1 MLKLKIIGNNFF
13 MKILR
18 LRLAIFLLISFCL
31 ICVPNQNP
39 VFNYH
44 GADDITY
51 FYYVC
56 AKDLKLEN
64 VTVTTCGEQSI
75 VECKPYQAKNIKN
88 KLGQILG
95 ESIRIKNCDNNTI
108 DDILNN
114 YIDIVLYEENIDDY
128 RLIYCYDK
136 TLSNNIFL
144 KDKKVNIQIAIKNN
158 EVNIGYPL
166 ILNGF

>member
-1 MLKLKIIGNNFF
+1 

-31 ICVPNQNP
+31 ICIPNQNP
-39 VFNYH
+39 VFDYQ
-44 GADDITY
+44 GTDVTY

-88 KLGQILG
+88 QLGQILG
-95 ESIRIKNCDNNTI
+95 ESVRIKNCNNNTI
-108 DDILNN
+108 GNILNK
-114 YIDIVLYEENIDDY
+114 YIDMVLYEENIDDY

-136 TLSNNIFL
+136 ALSNSVFL
-144 KDKKVNIQIAIKNN
+144 ENQKVNIQIAIKNN